1 MATVGRRESGFSPDG
16 VKLEDFDEGVDG
28 PDALLAVRFMASLTI
43 SEKPELP
50 SGFAEL
56 LPAVDSGEGGSPPV
70 EFTPPELVVMLSTHF
85 T

>member
-1 MATVGRRESGFSPDG
+1 MATVDKRGSGFSPDG
-16 VKLEDFDEGVDG
+16 VKPEHFDEGVDG
-28 PDALLAVRFMASLTI
+28 PDALLAVRFMASLTT

-56 LPAVDSGEGGSPPV
+56 LPGVDNEEGGSPPV
-70 EFTPPELVVMLSTHF
+70 GFTLPELGAMLSMHF

>member
-1 MATVGRRESGFSPDG
+1 MATVDKRGSGFFPDG
-16 VKLEDFDEGVDG
+16 VKPEHFDDGVDG
-28 PDALLAVRFMASLTI
+28 PDVLLAVRFMASLTT

-56 LPAVDSGEGGSPPV
+56 LPAADNEEGGRPPV
-70 EFTPPELVVMLSTHF
+70 GFTLSELSVMLSTRF